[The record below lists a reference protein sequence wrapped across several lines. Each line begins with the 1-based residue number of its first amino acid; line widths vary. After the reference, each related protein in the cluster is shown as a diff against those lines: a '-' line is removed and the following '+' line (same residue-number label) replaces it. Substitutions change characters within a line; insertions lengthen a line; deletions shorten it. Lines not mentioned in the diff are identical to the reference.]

1 MDCLFL
7 INPVAGAHAGKK
19 IAAELKRVVHVR
31 SLNRHIVFTDPE
43 HLEAQVLSLASGCD
57 LTVVAGGDGTVS
69 AVARALGELDRPPP
83 LAILPLGT
91 GNDLARSLGWWEVW
105 NQGGLDYFWSGISAG
120 KVEAM
125 DLWSCGDRR
134 FIGYAGFGLDA
145 RIVASVS
152 RIRLKRLCRHLGK
165 RWNQF
170 LFIAVGLK
178 YILSAKLKS
187 SYHKIDACFLDK
199 KGNMNQIRL
208 RGHGTLIL
216 SNIEYY
222 AGGGSL
228 SSVSCW
234 SDGKL
239 EVYAI
244 PAIRAYLGLLLRG
257 RITSLSDPR
266 ATSQACSVKI
276 TGKQNLPVQ
285 LDGEWAQKLM
295 TKDTVEVQLV
305 RTLPVLV
312 PPASF
317 AVKESVAGRWSKGPV
332 IKKAGSSILP
342 DHAATGN
349 RALGGN
355 FSHASLCPKS
365 KVSISRQVFC
375 DY

>member
-7 INPVAGAHAGKK
+7 INPVAGARAGKK

-222 AGGGSL
+222 AGGGYL

-257 RITSLSDPR
+257 RITSLSNPR

-332 IKKAGSSILP
+332 IKK
-342 DHAATGN
+342 
-349 RALGGN
+349 
-355 FSHASLCPKS
+355 
-365 KVSISRQVFC
+365 SRFI
-375 DY
+375 DTP